1 MAFDWNQKPVAV
13 SWGRGQAATWGLGVQ
28 AATWGLGVQAEAE
41 VPPGT
46 LGRALS
52 FLSLLPSVRLWGMNR
67 G

>member
-1 MAFDWNQKPVAV
+1 MSGMAFDWNQKPVAV
-13 SWGRGQAATWGLGVQ
+13 SWGRGQ

-67 G
+67 GCFILK